1 MFTEIRNR
9 LTLQY
14 IMVMAV
20 LLLTFIIVSYS
31 GILWLL
37 QHEEQQEIRA
47 FAEEEA
53 REHVDTLKKEE
64 VGAVP
69 KDENHDNSGGKLF
82 SYVYDNQG
90 RLLMVDLP
98 YSKIRFS
105 VEAAIEKWAMPDGI
119 GQVMQVHL
127 SNGEKVVFV
136 LCSQNIYDGQEVLG
150 RVYVGEDITSYYKML
165 KMMLIV
171 LVIVAVVFLFGAAY
185 LGHLLAGNAII
196 PIKQS
201 FFRQREFAA
210 DASHELRTPLSIM
223 LTSVDAVQMD
233 DGNRLTNFSAQ
244 TLDDMKSEIKRMS
257 KMVTALLTLARAD
270 DEAANISKEKFG
282 LYAVAEQIVRSC
294 QLIAEEKGIA
304 VELEGQGE
312 IPVFADKERIS
323 QLLLIL
329 IDNAIKY
336 TPCSGA
342 ARVSVKIA
350 ALKKSG
356 FSIMVTDTGVGIP
369 EEQKDL
375 IFERFYRVDKAR
387 SREEGGAGL
396 GLSIAKWIVESH
408 GGTIRVD
415 SSPGTGSS
423 FIVTIP
429 K

>member
-1 MFTEIRNR
+1 MFAKIRNR
-9 LTLQY
+9 LTVQY
-14 IMVMAV
+14 IMVMSV
-20 LLLTFIIVSYS
+20 LLLSFIIVSYS

-53 REHVDTLKKEE
+53 REHVDILKQIK
-64 VGAVP
+64 AVP
-69 KDENHDNSGGKLF
+69 KDEPHDNSGGKLF

-90 RLLMVDLP
+90 RLVMADLP
-98 YSKIRFS
+98 SSQIRS
-105 VEAAIEKWAMPDGI
+105 AVETAVGKWTMPDGV
-119 GQVMQVHL
+119 GEVMQVHL

-136 LCSQNIYDGQEVLG
+136 MCSQHVYDGQEVMG

-165 KMMLIV
+165 KLMLIV
-171 LVIVAVVFLFGAAY
+171 LVIVAILFLFGAAY
-185 LGHLLAGNAII
+185 LGHFLAGKAIV
-196 PIKQS
+196 PIRQS
-201 FFRQREFAA
+201 FLRQREFAA

-233 DGNRLTNFSAQ
+233 DGNRLTIFSAQ
-244 TLDDMKSEIKRMS
+244 TLADMKSEIKRMS

-270 DEAANISKEKFG
+270 DEAVNISKEKFN
-282 LYAVAEQIVRSC
+282 LYAVAEQVVRSC
-294 QLIAEEKGIA
+294 QLIADEKGIA
-304 VELEGQGE
+304 IELLGQAMV
-312 IPVFADKERIS
+312 PAFADKERIG

-336 TPCSGA
+336 TPSA
-342 ARVSVKIA
+342 STAKVSVKIV

-369 EEQKDL
+369 EEQKEL

-387 SREEGGAGL
+387 SRAEGGVGL
-396 GLSIAKWIVESH
+396 GLAIAKWIVESH
-408 GGTIRVD
+408 GGTISVE